1 MEKQLELNLA
11 WCKGCGVCAA
21 FCPKQVLRME
31 KGKVKITSPEA
42 CITCGI
48 CETLCPDF
56 AIYLVEEES
65 ARG

>member
-1 MEKQLELNLA
+1 
-11 WCKGCGVCAA
+11 
-21 FCPKQVLRME
+21 ME
-31 KGKVKITSPEA
+31 KGKVKIASPEA